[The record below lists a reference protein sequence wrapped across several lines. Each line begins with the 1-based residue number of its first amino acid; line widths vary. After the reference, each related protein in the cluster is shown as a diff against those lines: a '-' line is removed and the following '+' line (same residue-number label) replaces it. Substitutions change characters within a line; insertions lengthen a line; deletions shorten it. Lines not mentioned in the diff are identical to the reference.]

1 MKTSLTEPIH
11 RTTCRVLYGDT
22 DAGGVVY
29 YANYLRFFEIGR
41 TEFMRDWVCS
51 YRDIEDQGLIL
62 PVAECHTRYKAPA
75 FYDDLLII
83 ETSLTELKKISCKF
97 CYKISRQE
105 ADGSGRPKLL
115 VKGYTV
121 NASVNREGKLTSLPE
136 DILEKLQQLV

>member
-51 YRDIEDQGLIL
+51 YRDIEGMGLIL
-62 PVAECHTRYKAPA
+62 PVAECYTRYKAPA

-83 ETSLTELKKISCKF
+83 ETSLTELTKISCRF
-97 CYKISRQE
+97 CYKISREQE
-105 ADGSGRPKLL
+105 NSARPKLL

-121 NASVNREGKLTSLPE
+121 NASISRDGKLTSLPE
-136 DILEKLQQLV
+136 DISTKLQQYV